1 MNNEVL
7 NSWKEIAAYL
17 GRGVRTVQRW
27 ERELNLPVRRPR
39 GKDRSAVIALKSDI
53 DQWLR
58 HVPQRALTQHTTDS
72 FRHEKLHIS
81 TELLIMRTHQ
91 ILERSTQVQAKVKDT
106 LALTIKLRTQQAER
120 IRVSAARQ
128 QARQLL
134 PTRTLGLTPLEPKP
148 AVSESGLA
156 LVPEKNTFAAG

>member
-39 GKDRSAVIALKSDI
+39 GKDRSAVIALKPDI
-53 DQWLR
+53 DQWLHR
-58 HVPQRALTQHTTDS
+58 VPQRALTQHTTDS
-72 FRHEKLHIS
+72 LRHEKLHIN

-91 ILERSTQVQAKVKDT
+91 ILERSTQMQAKVKDT
-106 LALTIKLRTQQAER
+106 LAFAIKLRAQQAER
-120 IRVSAARQ
+120 IRVSAAQQ

-134 PTRTLGLTPLEPKP
+134 PPRTLLAPVEPKP
-148 AVSESGLA
+148 AVSEPDPA
-156 LVPEKNTFAAG
+156 IIQEKNTFAAG

>member
-39 GKDRSAVIALKSDI
+39 GKDRSAVIALKPDI
-53 DQWLR
+53 DQWLH
-58 HVPQRALTQHTTDS
+58 HVPQRALTQQVPAHS
-72 FRHEKLHIS
+72 HENLHIN
-81 TELLIMRTHQ
+81 TEQLLKRSHE
-91 ILERSTQVQAKVKDT
+91 ILQRSNQLQTTVKNT

-120 IRVSAARQ
+120 IRQNAARQ
-128 QARQLL
+128 RAQQVL
-134 PTRTLGLTPLEPKP
+134 PTRTLGLTPENPKP
-148 AVSESGLA
+148 AVSESDLA
-156 LVPEKNTFAAG
+156 IIPEKNTFAAS

>member
-39 GKDRSAVIALKSDI
+39 GKDRSAVIALKPDI
-53 DQWLR
+53 DAWL
-58 HVPQRALTQHTTDS
+58 HNVPQRALTQHTTDS
-72 FRHEKLHIS
+72 LRHEKLHVN

-106 LALTIKLRTQQAER
+106 LALTIKLKAQQAER
-120 IRVSAARQ
+120 IRVSAARGSATGSPAPANQ
-128 QARQLL
+128 DAPHAGRTQA
-134 PTRTLGLTPLEPKP
+134 G
-148 AVSESGLA
+148 S
-156 LVPEKNTFAAG
+156 F